1 MRTKYGK
8 YPEYHTSLDDLE
20 NVVTPDGLDGGYS
33 VLKLAL
39 EALEFNVIPKIK
51 VLCEPQLGKRG
62 LYPNLSKK
70 GSSKEVKNMMDFISW
85 CDGDKNLL
93 EIADKVKIPIWELY
107 NILELMIK
115 HDLIE
120 LIDRD

>member
-1 MRTKYGK
+1 
-8 YPEYHTSLDDLE
+8 
-20 NVVTPDGLDGGYS
+20 
-33 VLKLAL
+33 
-39 EALEFNVIPKIK
+39 
-51 VLCEPQLGKRG
+51 
-62 LYPNLSKK
+62 
-70 GSSKEVKNMMDFISW
+70 MDFISW

-120 LIDRD
+120 LIDRDQQVYVKFKGNSMLKKKNKYLFNKLKVYNSNLSNL